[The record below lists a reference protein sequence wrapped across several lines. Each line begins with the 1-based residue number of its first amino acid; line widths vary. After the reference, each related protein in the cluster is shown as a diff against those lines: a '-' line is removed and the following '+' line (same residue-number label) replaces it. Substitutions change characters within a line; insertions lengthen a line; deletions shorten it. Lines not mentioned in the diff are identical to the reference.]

1 MENISFSRR
10 IHYNN
15 PMQKNRNDK
24 ENLLNAAHV
33 ELVNRFIL
41 TQSMHK
47 LYARE
52 TFRIFHRKWSNTVAA
67 VGALV
72 VIIGIFLTA
81 VFPGFWKIPG
91 IVAIVF
97 GVYFMY
103 MSYFG
108 YVFGMRISYKNLQD
122 TLGTPPEM
130 CVTFYPS
137 FFSVK
142 TGEKPLNFYYKQI
155 TRRMEYREMAI
166 LIISV
171 DGRMVHGQII
181 DKAAMEPKDL
191 EAYYNVMERNGI
203 LPE

>member
-1 MENISFSRR
+1 MPKHS
-10 IHYNN
+10 
-15 PMQKNRNDK
+15 NDK

-41 TQSMHK
+41 TRSMHK

-52 TFRIFHRKWSNTVAA
+52 TFRIFHRKWSNIVAA
-67 VGALV
+67 IGALV

-81 VFPGFWKIPG
+81 VLPGFWKIPG

-108 YVFGMRISYKNLQD
+108 YVFGMNISYKNLQD

-130 CVTFYPS
+130 CVTFYPH

-155 TRRMEYREMAI
+155 VRRMEYREMAI
-166 LIISV
+166 LII
-171 DGRMVHGQII
+171 GTEGHIVHGQII

>member
-1 MENISFSRR
+1 MPKHS
-10 IHYNN
+10 
-15 PMQKNRNDK
+15 NDK

-41 TQSMHK
+41 TRSMHK

-52 TFRIFHRKWSNTVAA
+52 TFRIFHRKWSNIVAA
-67 VGALV
+67 IGALV

-81 VFPGFWKIPG
+81 VLPGFWIIPG

-108 YVFGMRISYKNLQD
+108 YVFGMNISYKNLQD

-130 CVTFYPS
+130 CVTFYPH

-155 TRRMEYREMAI
+155 VRRMEYREMAI
-166 LIISV
+166 LII
-171 DGRMVHGQII
+171 GTEGHIVHGQII